1 MCYTQLF
8 KIMHLSG
15 ELRSFFVESDAV
27 QNNSLTFINEIQTLK
42 FLVLVLLLILIF
54 HFYV

>member
-54 HFYV
+54 QFYV